1 MVLPSVMNGIL
12 SGIILTIGRIFGET
26 VALLFTAGTFQQIAK
41 VTSSG
46 SSLSI
51 HMYLLQAEG
60 HNINEAYAT
69 EFVLL
74 LIVVLINSLSTFIGN
89 KLGGINE

>member
-1 MVLPSVMNGIL
+1 MILPTVISLSETSLRAVPKYYYDGAVGLGSSKERDIFNVVLPSVMNGIL

-51 HMYLLQAEG
+51 HMYLL
-60 HNINEAYAT
+60 
-69 EFVLL
+69 
-74 LIVVLINSLSTFIGN
+74 
-89 KLGGINE
+89 